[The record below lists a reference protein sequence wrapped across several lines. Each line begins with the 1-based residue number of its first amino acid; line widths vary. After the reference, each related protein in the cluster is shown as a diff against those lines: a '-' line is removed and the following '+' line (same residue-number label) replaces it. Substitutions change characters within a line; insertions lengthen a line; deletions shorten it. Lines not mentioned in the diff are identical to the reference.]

1 MVGVWWCGGD
11 DDNDYDND
19 DGNDVMI
26 NMMITKTTN
35 MTMTTG
41 IKSQYDIF
49 TNISLLLAVV
59 HNYRH

>member
-1 MVGVWWCGGD
+1 MWWCGGD

-19 DGNDVMI
+19 DGSDVMS
-26 NMMITKTTN
+26 NLMITMTTN
-35 MTMTTG
+35 MMMTTG

-49 TNISLLLAVV
+49 TNICLLLAVV